1 MLLIPSPRGVPSE
14 DVSIHAR
21 TTSDA
26 RDVVR
31 RLRREG
37 WAVRSAYLSDGQW
50 TIVAERELA

>member
-1 MLLIPSPRGVPSE
+1 MPWIPSQRCVLCE
-14 DVSIHAR
+14 DVSIQAR

-26 RDVVR
+26 RNVLR

-37 WAVRSAYLSDGQW
+37 WAVRSASLSDGEW